1 MTWRSSVDE
10 EHIPILTL
18 PRLYNKRGQ
27 LIASMASVY
36 YYQGNIHHPYDLL
49 GDRIGKVKRAVT
61 EFINKNKER
70 IEKDRSHPDYKTL
83 VQLYDEQM
91 RGFN

>member
-1 MTWRSSVDE
+1 MDE

-27 LIASMASVY
+27 LIAAVSNVY
-36 YYQGNIHHPYDLL
+36 YYQGNIYHPYDLL
-49 GDRIGKVKRAVT
+49 GDRIGKVKRVVT